1 MFPSTRIDRLSP
13 LVLIAAG
20 GTGGHIFPGLA
31 VAEEIARRATG
42 LRVAFVGSTA
52 PKGLEGRIVPKA
64 GHELHLLPVLPLN
77 TPSLIARLRGALLL
91 PWGLLQALA
100 LLIRTRPSVVLGIG
114 GYASGPLLLVAS
126 LLRIPTVV
134 LEPNAI
140 PGFTNRVLKPFVR
153 QAACAFESTLPFFQG
168 KGVLTGNPVRSSFQ
182 ALPGG
187 PSAGP
192 FQLLCFG
199 GSQGSRILS
208 EALVNALP
216 ALPGA
221 SVLAIVHQTGP
232 AQHEAVREAY
242 RSAARE
248 ALVVPFIDDMAE
260 AFASAD
266 LVLCRAGATTI
277 AELTVA
283 GKAAI
288 LVPLK
293 SAADDHQTWNAR
305 ALHEAGA
312 AIMLEEKDLEML
324 GSVVSDLATHPE
336 RVRSIESRA
345 KTLGKPD
352 AASKVTDLL
361 TRWVEAA

>member
-1 MFPSTRIDRLSP
+1 LHP

-31 VAEEIARRATG
+31 VAEEIARRAIG

-52 PKGLEGRIVPKA
+52 PKGLEGKIVPKA
-64 GHELHLLPVLPLN
+64 GLDLHLLPVLPLN
-77 TPSLIARLRGALLL
+77 TPSLVARLRGALLL
-91 PWGLLQALA
+91 PWGLFRALA
-100 LLIRTRPSVVLGIG
+100 LLLRTRPSVVLGIG

-126 LLRIPTVV
+126 LLRIPTVI

-140 PGFTNRVLKPFVR
+140 PGFTNRMLKPFVR
-153 QAACAFESTLPFFQG
+153 QAACAFESTMPFFEG

-182 ALPGG
+182 ALPNH
-187 PSAGP
+187 PHAGP

-208 EALVNALP
+208 EALVKVLP

-221 SVLAIVHQTGP
+221 GLLAIVHQTGP
-232 AQHEAVREAY
+232 AQHEGVADAYRNAGREA
-242 RSAARE
+242 R
-248 ALVVPFIDDMAE
+248 VVPFIDDMAD

-266 LVLCRAGATTI
+266 LILCRAGATTI

-305 ALHEAGA
+305 ALQEAGA
-312 AIMLEEKDLEML
+312 AVMLEEKDLGTL
-324 GSVVSDLATHPE
+324 GAVVADLVTHPD
-336 RVRSIESRA
+336 RVRSIESQA

-352 AASKVTDLL
+352 AASRVTDLL